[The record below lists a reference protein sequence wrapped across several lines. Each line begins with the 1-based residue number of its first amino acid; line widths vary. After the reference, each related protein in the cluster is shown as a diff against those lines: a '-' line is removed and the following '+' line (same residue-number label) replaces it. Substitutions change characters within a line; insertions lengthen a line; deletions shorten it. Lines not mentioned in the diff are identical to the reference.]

1 MSFEA
6 FGLNASIMAGIT
18 SLGYKTPTPVQSKTI
33 PDALAGKDI
42 MGLAQTGTGKTA
54 AFALPMLNRL
64 IATPALKTSSGRK
77 AVRALIVA
85 PTREL
90 AEQIDE
96 NIRELGK
103 RTPLSSMTI
112 YGGASVYNQMK
123 KLHRGVDIIVAC
135 PGRLLDHINQGNVDL
150 SAVEILVLDEA
161 DRMLDMGFLPDI
173 KRIVK
178 HLPVKRQTMLFS
190 ATMPDDIRKL
200 TSQLMNNPV
209 ISQVDMSMPAK
220 TVSHALYPV
229 EEHLKTSFLLKLLRD
244 IESESVLVFT
254 RTKHRAKRV
263 TDRLQKDGFKATPL
277 QGNMTQGRR
286 DESLRGFKS
295 GKYQILVATDI
306 AARGVDVSSISHV
319 INYDIP
325 DTADAYTH
333 RVGRTGRA
341 ARTGE
346 AFTFVTNADKAAVRM
361 FERVMGVKL
370 RSRQLEGFD
379 YSAPAPKK
387 QAQSPGY
394 TVTTRKPAVP
404 AEGKYKSASGKPA
417 TPYGRSKPAQYRAAG
432 RGPNKATG
440 RATSRRA
447 S

>member
-1 MSFEA
+1 LSFEE
-6 FGLNASIMAGIT
+6 FGFNASIMAGIRAV
-18 SLGYKTPTPVQSKTI
+18 GYKTPTPVQSKTI
-33 PDALAGKDI
+33 PDTLKGHDV

-54 AFALPMLNRL
+54 AFVLPMLNRL
-64 IATPALKTSSGRK
+64 ISSPSVSGRGGRK

-96 NIRELGK
+96 NIRELGS
-103 RTPLSSMTI
+103 RTPIKSMTI
-112 YGGASVYNQMK
+112 YGGASAYNQVK

-150 SAVEILVLDEA
+150 SSVEMLVLDEA

-178 HLPVKRQTMLFS
+178 HVPQKRQTLMFS
-190 ATMPDDIRKL
+190 ATMPDDIRRL
-200 TSQLMNNPV
+200 TMQLMKDPV
-209 ISQVDMSMPAK
+209 TAQVDHSMPAK

-229 EEHLKTSFLLKLLRD
+229 AEHLKTPFLLRLLRD
-244 IESESVLVFT
+244 IESDSVLVFT

-263 TDRLQKDGFKATPL
+263 TDRLLKDGFKATPL

-286 DESLRGFKS
+286 QESLKGFKS

-306 AARGVDVSSISHV
+306 AARGVDVMSITHV

-346 AFTFVTNADKAAVRM
+346 AFTFVTKADGPAVRS
-361 FERVMGVKL
+361 FERIMGMSL
-370 RSRQLEGFD
+370 ACRELEGFD
-379 YSAPAPKK
+379 YKVPAPAK
-387 QAQSPGY
+387 QAEAPRPMAAQRRQSAAPSGRNKPG
-394 TVTTRKPAVP
+394 RQRA
-404 AEGKYKSASGKPA
+404 
-417 TPYGRSKPAQYRAAG
+417 RSIA
-432 RGPNKATG
+432 
-440 RATSRRA
+440 
-447 S
+447 

>member
-6 FGLNASIMAGIT
+6 FGLKASIMAGIT
-18 SLGYKTPTPVQSKTI
+18 SLGYKTPTPVQAKTI
-33 PDALAGKDI
+33 PDALAGRDV

-54 AFALPMLNRL
+54 AFALPMLNHLLDSPGDKGRS
-64 IATPALKTSSGRK
+64 TRK

-103 RTPLSSMTI
+103 RNPLKSMTI
-112 YGGASVYNQMK
+112 YGGSSVYNQMK
-123 KLHRGVDIIVAC
+123 KLQRGVDIIVAC
-135 PGRLLDHINQGNVDL
+135 PGRLLDHINQRNVDL
-150 SAVEILVLDEA
+150 SSVEMLVLDEA

-178 HLPVKRQTMLFS
+178 HLPLKRQTMLFS

-209 ISQVDMSMPAK
+209 VTQVDHSMPAK

-229 EEHLKTSFLLKLLRD
+229 QEHLKTPFLLKLLRD

-263 TDRLQKDGFKATPL
+263 TDKLQKDGFKATPL

-286 DESLRGFKS
+286 DKSIRGFKS

-319 INYDIP
+319 INYDMP

-346 AFTFVTNADKAAVRM
+346 AFTFVTDADKSSVRS
-361 FERVMGVKL
+361 FERIMGVKL
-370 RSRQLEGFD
+370 KSRELEGFD
-379 YSAPAPKK
+379 YNAPAPKK
-387 QAQSPGY
+387 QAQTSRYAPAAH
-394 TVTTRKPAVP
+394 KPAVTI
-404 AEGKYKSASGKPA
+404 EGKYKSGSRKQAA
-417 TPYGRSKPAQYRAAG
+417 AHYGRSKPVHQRAA
-432 RGPNKATG
+432 
-440 RATSRRA
+440 SRRA